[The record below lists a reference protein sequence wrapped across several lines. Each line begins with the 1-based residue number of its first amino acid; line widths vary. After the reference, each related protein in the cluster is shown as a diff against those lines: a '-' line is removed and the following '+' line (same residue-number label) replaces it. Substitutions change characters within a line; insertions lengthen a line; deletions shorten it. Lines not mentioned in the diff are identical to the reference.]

1 MNNKR
6 FPLKSIL
13 IVDDE
18 EESLELYSSLLK
30 KKFNASIKCTKF
42 PSEAIMLANEHLYDI
57 ILIDVTMIFHD
68 TQLGGFEVYK
78 NLLNRYGNSSLLVY
92 SQKVT
97 DSWLRDK
104 HYNFNFIE
112 KKVDPG
118 KFINEVAKKMIALR
132 RKQSCFIA
140 MPFSQKHDKIYKAIK
155 DSMKGTFYCC
165 QRIDKQLFNKSI
177 VQKIFSEIQESKLI
191 IFLATDQNPNAFYEC
206 GYAVA
211 LNKEVITLTD
221 DFSNLPFDIKDRNS
235 IEYKNNLDWLMKQ
248 LNNKLHKLT
257 NV

>member
-1 MNNKR
+1 LN
-6 FPLKSIL
+6 
-13 IVDDE
+13 
-18 EESLELYSSLLK
+18 LYSSLLK
-30 KKFNASIKCTKF
+30 KKFNASITSTKF
-42 PSEAIMLANEHLYDI
+42 PSEAITLANEFFYDI
-57 ILIDVTMIFHD
+57 ILIDVTMTFHD

-78 NLLNRYGNSSLLVY
+78 TLLNRYGSSSLIVY

-104 HYNFNFIE
+104 HYNFNFME
-112 KKVDPG
+112 KKVNPK
-118 KFINEVAKKMIALR
+118 KFVDEVAARMIALR

-140 MPFSQKHDKIYKAIK
+140 MPFSQKHDKVYKAIK

-165 QRIDKQLFNKSI
+165 HRIDKQQFNKSI
-177 VQKIFSEIQESKLI
+177 VQKIFSEIQEAKLI
-191 IFLATDQNPNAFYEC
+191 IFLSTDQNPNAFYEC

-221 DFSNLPFDIKDRNS
+221 DFANLPFDIKDRNS
-235 IEYKNNLDWLMKQ
+235 IAYRDDLDSLKKQ

-257 NV
+257 HISSQ